1 MPRWVRC
8 LYEKY
13 WAQWLCAHSLH
24 TRFRLQGHT
33 KKLHKLRLLFWL
45 FGFPFNG
52 NHASSKKNTNSTKK
66 KSIGNRF
73 LKPTK
78 MPASWFPT
86 EWKELFCRLIL
97 MGVVSKVVRACD
109 SDIPFPVKRKSFGF
123 YFCPAL
129 NLSIRNFS
137 TIPYTALL
145 HGTVDLA
152 YFLQTFRRHFFQNAY
167 FTKVLQINTEHF
179 SHALTTVWNSTTMR
193 PSHVQALIRQ

>member
-1 MPRWVRC
+1 
-8 LYEKY
+8 
-13 WAQWLCAHSLH
+13 
-24 TRFRLQGHT
+24 
-33 KKLHKLRLLFWL
+33 
-45 FGFPFNG
+45 
-52 NHASSKKNTNSTKK
+52 
-66 KSIGNRF
+66 
-73 LKPTK
+73 
-78 MPASWFPT
+78 
-86 EWKELFCRLIL
+86 

-167 FTKVLQINTEHF
+167 FTKVLQINTENI
-179 SHALTTVWNSTTMR
+179 SHTHWPLYETARLCDHLTFKRLLDNKNATGSSRKRARTSLRWEARLVGCCVLKCEVVPVCTTKADQRSAGKAPLSLNLCTRSRWMVTLTPGAGFPR
-193 PSHVQALIRQ
+193 ERAHGTH